1 MSTVQMNVGM
11 ARTWQGEIE
20 GLNAQL
26 KMELTGVNE
35 SVATIGQDA
44 AGTLVGQLTQNATE
58 MMDSASRLVDSF
70 TGLVSAVGDVI
81 GQASGLVDSIG
92 GLMEKVGKFL

>member
-1 MSTVQMNVGM
+1 MNVGM
-11 ARTWQGEIE
+11 ARAWQGEID

-26 KMELTGVNE
+26 KLELTGVNE

-44 AGTLVGQLTQNATE
+44 AGTLVGQLTQNASD

-70 TGLVSAVGDVI
+70 TGLVQAVGDVI
-81 GQASGLVDSIG
+81 GQATGLVDSIG

>member
-44 AGTLVGQLTQNATE
+44 AGTLVGQLTQNASE